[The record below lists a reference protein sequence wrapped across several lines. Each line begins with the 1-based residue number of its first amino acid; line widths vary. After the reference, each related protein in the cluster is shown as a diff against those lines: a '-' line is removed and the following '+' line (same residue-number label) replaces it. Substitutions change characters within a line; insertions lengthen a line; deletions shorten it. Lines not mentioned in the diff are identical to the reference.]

1 MLKRLLYILAILFSS
16 TVSSQLSK
24 THYIPPI
31 TSGISNAIPNDQYIY
46 ISTPSDGLV
55 NFSIKRA
62 DGVELQS
69 GQVSNNDPYP
79 YTISTNG
86 YSEFVQ
92 DATTTGQVN
101 SDKGFIIEADR
112 PIYVSVRLNAG
123 GSTGSSAPQAGAL
136 VSKGE
141 NALGTSFR
149 VGTFT
154 SLNGT
159 NNVNN
164 QSNYLSFFSFMA
176 TEDNTLIDLTN
187 ERVTSNLVFEGSGN
201 GSFPINNITLNRGQ
215 SYVVAIRIDKNTNI
229 SDGLIGTLISSN
241 KPIVVNTGSSNG
253 SFAEGGSRDYGID
266 QIVGADKV
274 GNEYI
279 FVKGN
284 GGNSFEN
291 VLIVANED
299 DTQISVNG
307 TSQTPINAGEYY
319 LFEGNLFI
327 DNNMYISTNK
337 NVFAYQGVGG
347 TTSEANQGMFFVPPL
362 NCGSQGDVD
371 NIPEINRIG
380 SRNFSGGINIIT
392 KKDGAEILINDLD
405 IGDLEASVQV
415 VGPTGV
421 TGNDDY
427 VTYKITGLTGNISV
441 KSGDELYVSYFNANG
456 AAASGSFFS
465 GFAQIQA

>member
-1 MLKRLLYILAILFSS
+1 MLKRLLYILVILFSS
-16 TVSSQLSK
+16 TVFSQLSK
-24 THYIPPI
+24 THYVPPI

-69 GQVSNNDPYP
+69 GQVSNTDPYA
-79 YTISTNG
+79 YTITTNG

-101 SDKGFIIEADR
+101 SDKGFIIEADS
-112 PIYVSVRLNAG
+112 PIYVSIRLNAG
-123 GSTGSSAPQAGAL
+123 GSSGSNAPQAGAL
-136 VSKGE
+136 VSKGD

-154 SLNGT
+154 SLPGNG
-159 NNVNN
+159 NVNN
-164 QSNYLSFFSFMA
+164 QNNYLSFFSFMA
-176 TEDNTLIDLTN
+176 TEDNTIINLTN

-229 SDGLIGTLISSN
+229 SDGLIGTLISSD

-253 SFAEGGSRDYGID
+253 SFAEGGARDYGID

-284 GGNSFEN
+284 GADSFEN

-299 DTQISVNG
+299 
-307 TSQTPINAGEYY
+307 
-319 LFEGNLFI
+319 
-327 DNNMYISTNK
+327 
-337 NVFAYQGVGG
+337 
-347 TTSEANQGMFFVPPL
+347 PL
-362 NCGSQGDVD
+362 KFQ
-371 NIPEINRIG
+371 
-380 SRNFSGGINIIT
+380 
-392 KKDGAEILINDLD
+392 
-405 IGDLEASVQV
+405 
-415 VGPTGV
+415 
-421 TGNDDY
+421 
-427 VTYKITGLTGNISV
+427 
-441 KSGDELYVSYFNANG
+441 
-456 AAASGSFFS
+456 
-465 GFAQIQA
+465 

>member
-31 TSGISNAIPNDQYIY
+31 TSGVSNAIPNDQYIY
-46 ISTPSDGLV
+46 VSTPSDGLV

-69 GQVSNNDPYP
+69 GQVSNTAPYP
-79 YTISTNG
+79 YTITSNG

-92 DATTTGQVN
+92 DATTTGKVN

-154 SLNGT
+154 SLPG
-159 NNVNN
+159 NNNINN

-187 ERVTSNLVFEGSGN
+187 ERVASNLVFEGSGN
-201 GSFPINNITLNRGQ
+201 GSFPINNIALNRGQ
-215 SYVVAIRIDKNTNI
+215 SYVVAIRIDKNTNV
-229 SDGLIGTLISSN
+229 SDGLIGTLISSD

-266 QIVGADKV
+266 QIVGSDKI
-274 GNEYI
+274 GDEYI
-279 FVKGN
+279 FVRGS
-284 GGNSFEN
+284 GTDSFEN
-291 VLIVANED
+291 ILIVANED
-299 DTQISVNG
+299 STEISVNG
-307 TSQTPINAGEYY
+307 TSQSTINKGEYY
-319 LFEGNLFI
+319 LIEGNLFI
-327 DNNMYISTNK
+327 NNNMYVNTNK
-337 NVFAYQGVGG
+337 NVFAYQGIGG
-347 TTSEANQGMFFVPPL
+347 TSSEANQGMFFVPPL

-405 IGDLEASVQV
+405 IGDLEGSVQV

-421 TGNDDY
+421 TGNDY
-427 VTYKITGLTGNISV
+427 
-441 KSGDELYVSYFNANG
+441 
-456 AAASGSFFS
+456 
-465 GFAQIQA
+465 